1 LNQYNNIINNEVGYE
16 HYFLNYY
23 LYLPYSKNQEEITIF
38 EAIKYLYDME
48 LLKNDDI
55 NINLDNFFCEL
66 IDILTFIK
74 KYSDKDIKEIEK
86 DLNKENILIIENNNE
101 EKAIISKEFKKF
113 IKIEEEFNHN
123 SLTNNSNNNKI
134 EKEIIYYN
142 ENNKNKMISNFNL
155 CKNIIYGDYKNK
167 NELVEV
173 FIHQRTMKKVKY
185 KKREYHE
192 IHNINK
198 QQLDII
204 KKKIKDYLDNK
215 FQIGIF
221 INNNFLKKYYLFYF
235 ILF

>member
-1 LNQYNNIINNEVGYE
+1 MNQYNNIINNEVGYE